1 MFPISTALAVE
12 FPTLLAPCCLL
23 QEQRGRKAYSSQ
35 GSHGAKSPKYFSC
48 RTPLNPLH
56 NIKMSFVIC
65 PTQKPASLSKII
77 PPFPLQKCFRNSATG
92 LPLPNSKQAEK
103 KKSFSMK
110 IKLQSSGVSLPV

>member
-1 MFPISTALAVE
+1 LNFPPCWPHVACHRSREAGKPTPAKAHMELNLQNISL
-12 FPTLLAPCCLL
+12 P
-23 QEQRGRKAYSSQ
+23 
-35 GSHGAKSPKYFSC
+35 C

-77 PPFPLQKCFRNSATG
+77 PPSPLQKCFRNSATG